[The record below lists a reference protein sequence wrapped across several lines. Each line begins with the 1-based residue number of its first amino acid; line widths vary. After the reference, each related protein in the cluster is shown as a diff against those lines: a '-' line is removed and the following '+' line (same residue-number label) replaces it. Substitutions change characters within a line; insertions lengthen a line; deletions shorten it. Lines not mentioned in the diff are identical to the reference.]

1 MRKGKDLYFSLLLE
15 YYRPLI
21 TEKQRSLLDL
31 YYNEDLSLAEI
42 AQNEGITRQGVRD
55 SVKKAESALLALEEK
70 LHLAERFGKIETALE
85 KIRTITDD
93 NQIIEI
99 INNILTE
106 EELE

>member
-1 MRKGKDLYFSLLLE
+1 MGKDFRLSLLLE
-15 YYRPLI
+15 YYGPLI

-55 SVKKAESALLALEEK
+55 SIKKAEAALFSFEEK
-70 LHLAERFGKIETALE
+70 MHLAARFEKIESALE
-85 KIRTITDD
+85 KIRSITDD
-93 NQIIEI
+93 NEI
-99 INNILTE
+99 IDIIDAVLKE

>member
-1 MRKGKDLYFSLLLE
+1 MGKDFRLSLLLE
-15 YYRPLI
+15 YYGPLI

-55 SVKKAESALLALEEK
+55 SIKKAETALFSFEEK
-70 LHLAERFGKIETALE
+70 MHLLDRFEKIELALE
-85 KIRTITDD
+85 KIRSITDD
-93 NQIIEI
+93 KEIIEI
-99 INNILTE
+99 IDTVLKE